1 MAVGRSPHEAI
12 LARLSMG
19 KKHSPKFLA
28 IVNAARN
35 DILECEPG
43 EFRGMIEDD
52 ESLVVIDVRERHEY
66 EAGHLVD
73 SIHIGKGVLEGTL
86 KNTKLVRGNEWCC
99 TAVEVFEVQSL
110 LNLSSRWDT
119 AMYTL
124 FGADGEEFLQRALKQ
139 SKISQFNRCI
149 VSVFREIKHESRVG
163 RLIKGELSRQDAE
176 KRRCSSWLED
186 CINMFVKLESNQKRL
201 RLTCSAKLAWLNG
214 DVNRSTV
221 RLTVQPVLMLPVALD
236 TRQSKV
242 LLLSNSNPPWWIA
255 QG

>member
-73 SIHIGKGVLEGTL
+73 SIHIGKGVLERDIEKHDIG
-86 KNTKLVRGNEWCC
+86 
-99 TAVEVFEVQSL
+99 
-110 LNLSSRWDT
+110 
-119 AMYTL
+119 
-124 FGADGEEFLQRALKQ
+124 DGQRIVLYCGGGFRSAIAAKSLKQ
-139 SKISQFNRCI
+139 MGYSNVYSLWGGWRGI
-149 VSVFREIKHESRVG
+149 
-163 RLIKGELSRQDAE
+163 LAE
-176 KRRCSSWLED
+176 GLET
-186 CINMFVKLESNQKRL
+186 E
-201 RLTCSAKLAWLNG
+201 
-214 DVNRSTV
+214 
-221 RLTVQPVLMLPVALD
+221 
-236 TRQSKV
+236 
-242 LLLSNSNPPWWIA
+242 
-255 QG
+255 